1 MKALSIRQP
10 WAELIVRGIKDV
22 ENRSWST
29 EHRGPLAIHAAR
41 TFYFN
46 LDDKAERE
54 EWENLRDDYG
64 LDKDKLVYGALV
76 GTVEVVEVTKQVKS
90 KWHVQGSWGWY
101 VMDAKRLAKPVP
113 KRGMP
118 GLYEVGIVD

>member
-10 WAELIVRGIKDV
+10 WAELIIRGIKDV

-54 EWENLRDDYG
+54 EWEDLCDEYG

-76 GTVEVVEVTKQVKS
+76 GTVDVVEVTKQVKS
-90 KWHVQGSWGWY
+90 KWHIQGNWGWY
-101 VMDAKRLAKPVP
+101 VKDAKRLEKPVA

-118 GLYEVGIVD
+118 GLFDVEV

>member
-1 MKALSIRQP
+1 MKAISIRQP
-10 WAELIVRGIKDV
+10 WAELIIRGIKDV
-22 ENRSWST
+22 ENRSWFT
-29 EHRGPLAIHAAR
+29 EHRGLLAIHAAR

-46 LDDKAERE
+46 LDNKAERE
-54 EWENLRDDYG
+54 EWEELRDEYG

-101 VMDAKRLAKPVP
+101 VTNAKRLEKPVP
-113 KRGMP
+113 VRGMP
-118 GLYEVGIVD
+118 GLFEVEI